1 MDVVVA
7 PFLHVVLILLDFYT
21 WIIITSI
28 ILSWLINFNV
38 VNIQNRL
45 VYAVNDFVYRATEP
59 ALNPIR
65 RALPNLGN
73 LDFSPMVLI
82 LGIIFLKGVIQ
93 RLYLSIG

>member
-7 PFLHVVLILLDFYT
+7 PFLHIILILLDFYT

-28 ILSWLINFNV
+28 ILSWLIGFNV

-45 VYAVNDFVYRATEP
+45 VYAINDFVYRATEP
-59 ALNPIR
+59 VLNPIR
-65 RALPNLGN
+65 RNLPNLGS
-73 LDFSPMVLI
+73 LDFSPMILI
-82 LGIIFLKGVIQ
+82 LGVIFLKGVIQ